1 MSLAYD
7 LDQEDNQ
14 SMTKQRPTQETTNCF
29 PAGQFSTAQFR
40 EAMGPGYQAALFR
53 EQPVLMGCQ
62 PTFTRPV
69 PLPKPT
75 MPRRP
80 RVRLRLPFRVRRGF
94 AHRLL
99 GALAAG

>member
-1 MSLAYD
+1 
-7 LDQEDNQ
+7 
-14 SMTKQRPTQETTNCF
+14 MTKHRPTQETTNCF
-29 PAGQFSTAQFR
+29 SADQFSTAQLR

-62 PTFTRPV
+62 PTFNRPV

-75 MPRRP
+75 IPSRP
-80 RVRLRLPFRVRRGF
+80 RLRLRLPFRIGRGF

-99 GALAAG
+99 GTLAAG